1 MIRASLPLT
10 IGLFWAASTASAAEV
25 GYYSQP
31 ALHGDRLVFVS
42 EGDLWTATVPPADG
56 ERITAWRLTSSDGS
70 ESRPQ
75 LSPDARWIA
84 FAGEYEGNTDVY
96 VMPVDGGSPTRL
108 TFHPSPD
115 VPLAWMPDGR
125 WVLFRSNRAHPLGR
139 SELWRVSPSGGMP
152 RAYGFGQCSL
162 AAVSSTGRRLAF
174 TRWSNENWNW
184 KGYRGGT
191 APEIWIG
198 DISAE
203 AFEPL
208 TDDPANDLFPMWVL
222 GRVYFL
228 SDRTGAPN
236 IFSVEPSGRGITQ
249 HTSFAPV
256 AGDATALEGYDVR
269 WPGVD
274 AQRRGSRIVFCQ
286 GGGLAVFNAL
296 DESVRRLDVRL
307 ASDRVAA
314 RRRFADPVET
324 ITEYALSPEG
334 DSLLVGTRGE
344 LISFPV
350 KSGPARQLTHTSAG
364 REWGAHWLGE
374 DQLVM
379 VTDASGEQQIA
390 VGPADGSGLPGLITE
405 DREAWLFPPAGA
417 PDGKW
422 VAFGDKTQRLHVV
435 DMITLN
441 RQQVDASEAWEITD
455 YRFSPDSQWLAYV
468 KPMPSGYGM
477 IFIHSLR
484 TGRSFAVSDGWH
496 NDSEPRWD
504 PAGKYLYFLSR
515 RHLDPV
521 MGELDFEHV
530 YVNTMQVYV
539 VPLAAETPPPLPDVA
554 RSVEFDLE
562 AWAKAPSPQEGT
574 DPDADEEID
583 LQDEPQEPQ
592 DPHAPDEALKMVVDT
607 AGLTDRHFLLPIEAG
622 NHRQLEAGWGSVTY
636 LSEPVQGLL
645 QDTWPRTGLG
655 AGKATLHRYDLVK
668 QESSTLTEKISGYAV
683 SGDRGAVAW
692 PTEGGFL
699 VKAVVGPDEPEK
711 IVAKTLRLR
720 IDIRREWQQIFEEAW
735 RLQRDFYWAPNHAGV
750 DWPAMRVKY
759 TALLPRVGTRQEL
772 NLVIGAMFGELGTS
786 HTYIWGGEAHDK
798 IEPVTVGLLGAD
810 IEHDGQAFRIE
821 RILPRLS
828 WDEALASPLAAP
840 YLGVKAGD
848 VILAV
853 NGVNLTSRSNIFDLL
868 QDQAAKTIRLTI
880 ADDAAGANR
889 RTIEIK
895 TLAGESQLRYAD
907 WVDRNRKYVQEMSDG
922 RLGYLHIPDMGGG
935 GLVAFARSF
944 YPQIQ
949 TKALVVDI
957 RDNGGGFVS
966 QMIIQRL
973 NRTVW
978 AFMHPRHG
986 VTERYPQKSLYGHM
1000 AVLIDQHAGSDGDIF
1015 PESFRLNEM
1024 GPLIGTR
1031 TWGGVVGIR
1040 GDKPFV
1046 DFGMSTQP
1054 EFAWWEPKRGWS
1066 LENAG
1071 VSPDIEVVITPQ
1083 DRLAGRDPQLD
1094 KAIEVLLTKLEEDPR
1109 ELPEP
1114 PPWPQRAR

>member
-1 MIRASLPLT
+1 
-10 IGLFWAASTASAAEV
+10 
-25 GYYSQP
+25 
-31 ALHGDRLVFVS
+31 
-42 EGDLWTATVPPADG
+42 
-56 ERITAWRLTSSDGS
+56 
-70 ESRPQ
+70 
-75 LSPDARWIA
+75 
-84 FAGEYEGNTDVY
+84 
-96 VMPVDGGSPTRL
+96 
-108 TFHPSPD
+108 
-115 VPLAWMPDGR
+115 
-125 WVLFRSNRAHPLGR
+125 
-139 SELWRVSPSGGMP
+139 MP
-152 RAYGFGQCSL
+152 RTYGFGQCSL
-162 AAVSSTGRRLAF
+162 ASVSSTGQRLAF

-191 APEIWIG
+191 APEIWVG
-198 DISAE
+198 DLSAGS
-203 AFEPL
+203 FSQL

-236 IFSVEPSGRGITQ
+236 IFSVEPSGRGVKQ

-256 AGDATALEGYDVR
+256 AGNPTAIEGYDVR

-296 DESVRRLDVRL
+296 DESVRRLDVRM

-324 ITEYALSPEG
+324 ITEYALSPDGE
-334 DSLLVGTRGE
+334 SLLVGSRGE

-379 VTDASGEQQIA
+379 VTDVSGEQQLA
-390 VGPADGSGLPGLITE
+390 VGPVDGSGLPGLITE

-422 VAFGDKTQRLHVV
+422 VAFGDKTQRLHVL

-468 KPMPSGYGM
+468 KPMPNGYGM
-477 IFIHSLR
+477 VFIHSLR
-484 TGRSFAVSDGWH
+484 TGRSFAISDGWH

-562 AWAKAPSPQEGT
+562 AWAKAPEEDT
-574 DPDADEEID
+574 APDADEKID

-592 DPHAPDEALKMVVDT
+592 DPHAPDPALKMVVDT
-607 AGLTDRHFLLPIEAG
+607 AGLTDRHFLLPIEPG
-622 NHRQLEAGWGSVTY
+622 NYRQLEAGWGSVTY

-645 QDTWPRTGLG
+645 QDTWPRAGLG
-655 AGKATLHRYDLVK
+655 TGKATLHRYDLVK
-668 QESSTLTEKISGYAV
+668 EKPSTLTEKISGYAV
-683 SGDRGAVAW
+683 SGDRGTVAW

-699 VKAVVGPDEPEK
+699 VKGVGSADEPEK
-711 IVAKTLRLR
+711 VAARSVRLR

-772 NLVIGAMFGELGTS
+772 NRVIGGMFSELGTS
-786 HTYIWGGEAHDK
+786 HTYVWGGKTHDTV
-798 IEPVTVGLLGAD
+798 EPVTVGLLGAD
-810 IEHDGQAFRIE
+810 IEHDGRAFRLE

-853 NGVNLTSRSNIFDLL
+853 NGVNLTPRSNIYDLL
-868 QDQAAKTIRLTI
+868 QDQAGKTIRLTL
-880 ADDAAGANR
+880 ADDAAGVNR
-889 RTIEIK
+889 RTIEVK
-895 TLAGESQLRYAD
+895 ALAGESQLRYAD
-907 WVDRNRKYVQEMSDG
+907 WVDRNRKYVRELSDG

-935 GLVAFARSF
+935 GLVAFGRSF
-944 YPQIQ
+944 YPQIE

-973 NRTVW
+973 NRRVW
-978 AFMHPRHG
+978 AFMRPRQG
-986 VTERYPQKSLYGHM
+986 VTERYPQRSLYGHM
-1000 AVLIDQHAGSDGDIF
+1000 AVLIDQNAGSDGDIF
-1015 PESFRLNEM
+1015 PESFRLNDM

-1054 EFAWWEPKRGWS
+1054 EFAWWEPNRGWS

-1071 VSPDIEVVITPQ
+1071 VSPDIEVVITPE

-1094 KAIEVLLTKLEEDPR
+1094 KAIEVLMTKLKDDPM

-1114 PPWPQRAR
+1114 PPWPDRGQAPR